1 MANYCYN
8 DITICAKEG
17 NLVDLEFL
25 HTNLT
30 YLFEKNERYCNDI
43 FKELLESFDK
53 DPIKFDSRDNVNWY
67 MDTIE
72 CNENGTYNFNISIES
87 AYVPVIS
94 KIENII
100 YELYGNNIWCVGTAE
115 EPSDDIYINT
125 DESGEFYE
133 TRYRLV
139 FYYDNTHHDWYLD
152 SLPELILRINK
163 IYSENNYDESIEYS
177 SNAYEVSESVVKFN
191 NSELTKSKELE
202 IAIYTFE
209 DSDLYE

>member
-8 DITICAKEG
+8 DITICAKEE

-67 MDTIE
+67 IDTIE

-133 TRYRLV
+133 TKYRLV
-139 FYYDNTHHDWYLD
+139 FYYDNTHHYWYLD

-163 IYSENNYDESIEYS
+163 IYSENNYGEAIEYS
-177 SNAYEVSESVVKFN
+177 ADAYGVSESVIKFN
-191 NSELTKSKELE
+191 NSELAKSKELE

>member
-8 DITICAKEG
+8 DITICAKEE

-125 DESGEFYE
+125 DEEGEFYE

-163 IYSENNYDESIEYS
+163 IYSENNYGEAIEYS
-177 SNAYEVSESVVKFN
+177 VDAYEVSESVTKFN
-191 NSELTKSKELE
+191 NSELAKSKELE

-209 DSDLYE
+209 YSDLYE

>member
-8 DITICAKEG
+8 DITICANGE

-25 HTNLT
+25 HSNLA

-53 DPIKFDSRDNVNWY
+53 NPIKFDSRDNVNWY

-163 IYSENNYDESIEYS
+163 IYSENNYDEAIEYS
-177 SNAYEVSESVVKFN
+177 ADAYEVSESVTKFN
-191 NSELTKSKELE
+191 NSELAKSKELE

-209 DSDLYE
+209 DSASYE

>member
-8 DITICAKEG
+8 DITICAKEE

-53 DPIKFDSRDNVNWY
+53 APIKFDSRDNVNWY

-72 CNENGTYNFNISIES
+72 CNENGTYNFTISIES

-125 DESGEFYE
+125 DEEGEFYE

-163 IYSENNYDESIEYS
+163 IYSENNYGEAIEYS
-177 SNAYEVSESVVKFN
+177 ADAYEVSESVVKFN
-191 NSELTKSKELE
+191 NSELAKSKELE

>member
-25 HTNLT
+25 HTNLA

-43 FKELLESFDK
+43 FTELLESFDK
-53 DPIKFDSRDNVNWY
+53 QPIQFDGRDNVNWY

-72 CNENGTYNFNISIES
+72 CNENGTYNFTISIES
-87 AYVPVIS
+87 AWSPIIS

-100 YELYGNNIWCVGTAE
+100 YELYENKLWCVGTAE
-115 EPSDDIYINT
+115 EPGFDIYINT
-125 DESGEFYE
+125 DETGEFYE

-139 FYYDNTHHDWYLD
+139 FYYDNTYHDWYLD

-163 IYSENNYDESIEYS
+163 IYSENNYDEAIEYS
-177 SNAYEVSESVVKFN
+177 ADAYEVSESVTKFN
-191 NSELTKSKELE
+191 NSELAKSKELE

-209 DSDLYE
+209 DSASYE

>member
-8 DITICAKEG
+8 DITICAKEN

-30 YLFEKNERYCNDI
+30 YLFEKNERYCDDI
-43 FKELLESFDK
+43 FKELLISFDK
-53 DPIKFDSRDNVNWY
+53 EPIKFDGRDNVNWY

-87 AYVPVIS
+87 AYVPIIS

-100 YELYGNNIWCVGTAE
+100 YELYGNNLWCVGTAE
-115 EPSDDIYINT
+115 EPSEDIYINT
-125 DESGEFYE
+125 DESSEFYE

-139 FYYDNTHHDWYLD
+139 FYYNNTHHDWYLD

-163 IYSENNYDESIEYS
+163 IYSENNYGETIEYS
-177 SNAYEVSESVVKFN
+177 ADAYEVSESVVKFN
-191 NSELTKSKELE
+191 NSELAKSKEFE

-209 DSDLYE
+209 YSDLYE